1 MKKLYVI
8 PISTDELK
16 ACNEKEYVLFN
27 TIAIERKDG
36 SGTFR
41 THTIGRVL
49 DIHKIEILNEEV
61 GKYANNVTGGI
72 YFNVGIVANPNI
84 KPFKPSIQALE
95 LGVFIL
101 GKNSKQKYQVIAVTK
116 QLTGKENDEAE
127 YEYRYTVRSLSNH
140 MFGPYGN
147 IGIYDKFVNIGG
159 DPIGSILE
167 AQDIVEV
174 EL

>member
-1 MKKLYVI
+1 MKKLYI
-8 PISTDELK
+8 KPISTDELK

-72 YFNVGIVANPNI
+72 YFNVGVIAKPET

-95 LGVFIL
+95 LGEFIL
-101 GKNSKQKYQVIAVTK
+101 GKSPKQKYQVTAVTK
-116 QLTGKENDEAE
+116 QLTNKVNDEAE
-127 YEYRYTVRSLSNH
+127 YEYCYKVLNLSNH
-140 MFGPYGN
+140 MYGIYSN
-147 IGIYDKFVNIGG
+147 IGIYDQFVDIGG

-167 AQDIVEV
+167 TQDIVEV

>member
-1 MKKLYVI
+1 MKKIYVR

-16 ACNEKEYVLFN
+16 ACNEKKYVLFN

-49 DIHKIEILNEEV
+49 DIHKIILNEEV
-61 GKYANNVTGGI
+61 GKYANNITGGI
-72 YFNVGIVANPNI
+72 YFNVGIIANPDI

-95 LGVFIL
+95 LGEFIL

-147 IGIYDKFVNIGG
+147 IDIYNKFVNIGG
-159 DPIGSILE
+159 VPIGEVQEKSGL
-167 AQDIVEV
+167 VEV
-174 EL
+174 